1 MKKVQKLVF
10 LDNWIMSDFF
20 FRDIACTSSIVSK
33 INLQENLINKSCSIK
48 IYCKDL
54 GPTLR
59 SLLTKKLPTNILENC
74 LVSWVTL
81 NFLCYIQTDF
91 FGFMR
96 KDTFSCHW
104 NHFIILSISLY
115 AYYIYVQCTNI
126 VNALIFTLRFVY
138 W

>member
-1 MKKVQKLVF
+1 MYEIIKLEMIVKVGPRMVESCCLKVLYLTSYFDEKSSKTCFPGQLNHVR
-10 LDNWIMSDFF
+10 FF

-74 LVSWVTL
+74 LVS
-81 NFLCYIQTDF
+81 
-91 FGFMR
+91 
-96 KDTFSCHW
+96 
-104 NHFIILSISLY
+104 
-115 AYYIYVQCTNI
+115 
-126 VNALIFTLRFVY
+126 
-138 W
+138 